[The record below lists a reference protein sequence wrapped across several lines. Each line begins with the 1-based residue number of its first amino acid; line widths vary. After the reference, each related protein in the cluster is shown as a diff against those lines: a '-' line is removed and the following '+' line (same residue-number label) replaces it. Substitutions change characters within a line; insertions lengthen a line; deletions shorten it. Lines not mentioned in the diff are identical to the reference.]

1 MIRQQEFLPD
11 IYMSPFLFLQFVCKF
26 REKNGN
32 VKQVINYIEQRS
44 ATRYHRLTINNIQN
58 TFYLLEYKKMR

>member
-44 ATRYHRLTINNIQN
+44 ATR
-58 TFYLLEYKKMR
+58 